1 MGRHLERHRILI
13 ASSAFG
19 LIGVV
24 GYVDGHVSGL
34 AFSPFYLIPV
44 CLVTWF
50 VARPAG
56 IAAAMAASVLGLGVE
71 MWWGES
77 AAGYAFANAGLRL
90 SLLTA
95 AALVLG
101 RLHRAISHERRVA
114 ELEREAAALRAQL
127 MRSVALDARE
137 PLGLIYANVVD
148 LGFEMSSAST
158 GDSRAVLRE
167 IASASSRLTELVD
180 TLMFEDEDL
189 TITG

>member
-1 MGRHLERHRILI
+1 
-13 ASSAFG
+13 

-50 VARPAG
+50 VARTAG
-56 IAAAMAASVLGLGVE
+56 VAAAIAASTLGLGVE

-77 AAGYAFANAGLRL
+77 GAGYAFANAGLRL

-101 RLHRAISHERRVA
+101 RLHRAMSRERRVA
-114 ELEREAAALRAQL
+114 ELEREAAVLRARL

-137 PLGLIYANVVD
+137 PLGRIYANVVD
-148 LGFEMSSAST
+148 LGFEMSEAPRT
-158 GDSRAVLRE
+158 DSRAVLHE
-167 IASASSRLTELVD
+167 IASASTRLTELVD
-180 TLMFEDEDL
+180 TLLLEDEDL